1 MKLYFLK
8 QDALDTLRGNLKTN
22 VRKYM
27 NLTNEWVIDFFDG
40 QSPFVQ
46 YKKEVNDF
54 SLDMSFERPEES
66 DVANIKILYSAMKKL
81 TETDATDERI
91 WSGLEHGQFWNYIS
105 YRWSLDK
112 NTPTERE
119 INSRFFYGQSKR
131 RSLLVNTLSRLWWI
145 GKLTYDEKRSNPFEL
160 TEVLSN
166 DFATRTLML
175 FSSNYSSN
183 PMIVRAI
190 LAAMLDAQKSGN
202 NISRDIFTGITKY
215 LNVLGGTYI
224 LDYFDEDVLKRK
236 IVKEIYRLLGEK
248 QIGSNNQGA
257 ENIKEKSEVSNKQTL
272 HSAVVINNNV
282 IQIKMSEIIID
293 EHKFNMTP
301 YIGKVN
307 ALIEYYQKHKTLDKP
322 IVVTKN
328 EDKYLLEDKYLRYY
342 VAKRLGLSTIDAI
355 IEYSKTVS

>member
-8 QDALDTLRGNLKTN
+8 QDALDTLQGNLKTN
-22 VRKYM
+22 ARKYM
-27 NLTNEWVIDFFDG
+27 NPTNEWIIEFFDG
-40 QSPFVQ
+40 QSPFLE
-46 YKKEVNDF
+46 YKKEVVDF
-54 SLDMSFERPEES
+54 SLDMSFEKPEES
-66 DVANIKILYSAMKKL
+66 DVANIKILYSAMKGL
-81 TETDATDERI
+81 TETDATDERL
-91 WSGLEHGQFWNYIS
+91 WSGLEHGQFWDYLR

-112 NTPTERE
+112 NIPTEKE
-119 INSRFFYGQSKR
+119 ISRHFFYGQSKR

-190 LAAMLDAQKSGN
+190 LAAMLDVKKNGN

-224 LDYFDEDVLKRK
+224 LDYFDEDVLKEK
-236 IVKEIYRLLGEK
+236 IIKEIYRLHGEK
-248 QIGSNNQGA
+248 QTIVNNQNTEKA
-257 ENIKEKSEVSNKQTL
+257 RKANEIINDHTPIKD
-272 HSAVVINNNV
+272 NNV
-282 IQIKMSEIIID
+282 IKIKMSEIIVD
-293 EHKFNMTP
+293 EDKFHTPP

-307 ALIEYYQKHKTLDKP
+307 ALMKYYQKHKALDKP
-322 IVVTKN
+322 IIVIKS

-342 VAKRLGLSTIDAI
+342 VAKKLGLPTIDAI
-355 IEYSKTVS
+355 VELKKTVS

>member
-8 QDALDTLRGNLKTN
+8 QDALDTLRGNVKTN

-27 NLTNEWVIDFFDG
+27 SPTNEWVVDFFDG
-40 QSPFVQ
+40 QSPFVE
-46 YKKEVNDF
+46 YKKEVEDF

-66 DVANIKILYSAMKKL
+66 DVANIKVLYSAMKGL
-81 TETDATDERI
+81 TETDATDERL
-91 WSGLEHGQFWNYIS
+91 WSGLEHGQFWDYIR

-112 NTPTERE
+112 SIPTERE

-160 TEVLSN
+160 TEVLTN

-190 LAAMLDAQKSGN
+190 LAAMLDAQKNGKI
-202 NISRDIFTGITKY
+202 ISRDTFTGITKY

-224 LDYFDEDVLKRK
+224 LDYFDEDVLKGK
-236 IVKEIYRLLGEK
+236 IEKEI
-248 QIGSNNQGA
+248 
-257 ENIKEKSEVSNKQTL
+257 
-272 HSAVVINNNV
+272 
-282 IQIKMSEIIID
+282 
-293 EHKFNMTP
+293 
-301 YIGKVN
+301 
-307 ALIEYYQKHKTLDKP
+307 
-322 IVVTKN
+322 
-328 EDKYLLEDKYLRYY
+328 
-342 VAKRLGLSTIDAI
+342 
-355 IEYSKTVS
+355 